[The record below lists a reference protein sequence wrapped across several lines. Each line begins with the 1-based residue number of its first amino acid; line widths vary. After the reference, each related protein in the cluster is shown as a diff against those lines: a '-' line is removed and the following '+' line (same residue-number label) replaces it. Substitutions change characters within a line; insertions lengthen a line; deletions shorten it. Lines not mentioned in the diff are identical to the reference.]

1 MSTNVKFCA
10 FSFPTTGLAPRANT
24 IVNNR
29 KKRLI
34 LARIGIKQ
42 SDEIQLISLVLFPYI
57 HFQGVCLAGFNA
69 FPA

>member
-1 MSTNVKFCA
+1 M
-10 FSFPTTGLAPRANT
+10 

-29 KKRLI
+29 KETAI

-42 SDEIQLISLVLFPYI
+42 IVEIQLISLVSFPYI